1 VRRVTDIMGEITA
14 ASQEQSAGIGQVNQA
29 IIEMDSV
36 TQQNAALVEQAA
48 SAAKSLQDQ
57 AAEVAN
63 VVSIFKL
70 DVTQQMQARHAPE
83 RAAAAAA
90 APAAARAEVRKLPA
104 RPAPQKPAAV
114 THADAPKKLAAV
126 ASGNTGNDD
135 WEEF

>member
-1 VRRVTDIMGEITA
+1 
-14 ASQEQSAGIGQVNQA
+14 
-29 IIEMDSV
+29 MDGV

-83 RAAAAAA
+83 HTAAA
-90 APAAARAEVRKLPA
+90 APAAARAEVKKLPA
-104 RPAPQKPAAV
+104 RPAQRKPAAV
-114 THADAPKKLAAV
+114 AHADAPRKLAAV